1 MAKGKK
7 QKSKSNS
14 DSESNLM
21 KDMSEAMPEQ
31 TEAVGQSDESRPED
45 EDSSAKNP
53 NVVEESSKE
62 LIDNSDVFEQKE
74 GEPTSIKSESTSEEP
89 KVAATAGDELKSS
102 ITKDSESDEFKTK
115 GTKSNTS
122 PSSAIETKDVNEDS
136 QSERS
141 EIPVEK
147 KETKSTKKKSV
158 GFAPPPEEDLK
169 EHHEDLKK
177 KEEQKR
183 KSNPFQRM
191 PPELS
196 YLQKKPEPPKPL
208 NAFTPHPSTPRRGV
222 LKELGDLRNMP
233 IKEISLQNKETELN
247 FNYPTIHLP
256 IQSHHILVDV
266 KFGSLNSFDLAKIN
280 NYILNLSNTKVGLG
294 YEFSGKVIEVGAGY
308 QSEFAVGDNV
318 FGCIN
323 SIDRKGALSSSLIVN
338 PTKDVLISVD
348 DNVLEKVENLNI
360 ELSFRNV
367 TEDGNFEINSTSSSS
382 LNSDVEGTK
391 EPTNLRNKL
400 GDLTIDE
407 QLPPLAKLSTF
418 SVLYCR
424 AKQALDHSNAVFEK
438 TGKANILINGADTNM
453 GFTIIQLLNS
463 SVYSTILNEMN
474 LILTI
479 KESSFDKMTKLVN
492 YFTKGKY
499 FDPSRKKRI
508 HLVTFDME
516 NEDLI
521 LPGEKVPLN
530 YKKPDLFASDVL
542 NALFGDSEESINKN
556 NVVNHKLDLIID
568 IVGSKKYLQ
577 TLSIRYSKLETLSL
591 PYLSKFSADTTLSQV
606 LNSRTKEPFILKI
619 LKPKSYNSCF
629 VSCCKFNL
637 SFPSYNIDELFDYSG
652 SNISLNPWSMK
663 WSSNLA
669 NSLSSYYYFEELSL
683 RVKKAWI
690 LEGLNLLLEDE
701 LKFRIDDFIDW
712 RNNFKKYI
720 KLLKKDDGKV
730 VFKIEDF

>member
-74 GEPTSIKSESTSEEP
+74 GEPTAIKSESTSEEP